1 MGSVKDLIVLK
12 LPEREISGIG
22 RFIFSDR
29 YSVFDWGEMP
39 DHIEDKGKS
48 ICISTSYFFEKLEE
62 NGIKTHYLGVVE
74 NGNIKKLSEIKN
86 PPNTIEFK
94 MLRVLKPEIKN
105 NFYDYSIYKKE
116 KANFLIPL
124 EVIYRNYLPEGSS
137 IFKRL
142 KEGSLKL
149 KDIGLERMPSVGE
162 KLEKPIIDISTKLEL
177 TDRYISWNE
186 AKEIAGLT
194 DEEIEEIKLKTL
206 KINEIITKEVE
217 KKGRIKKMLMNFG
230 KVVEDK
236 FDNPDL
242 ILTIGGDGTILKAI
256 GLLKNKKTLI
266 YGIKYG
272 KIGFLTNQVENLEE
286 KIKRILIDGKFKVSK
301 RMLLEVNI
309 KRREKKIYKD
319 RVLNDFL
326 ITRRGIRIIEIEVF
340 ADDEKIMNFRGD
352 GIIISTPTGST
363 AHSLSS
369 GGPIINPE
377 FDSILIT
384 PVSPYTLSIRPVI
397 LPPDKRLKIKV
408 SPEGKIISDGQ
419 REFNFEKGHSIEIKK
434 SKIKANLIIEEDFF
448 EKLFKVFNFGK

>member
-116 KANFLIPL
+116 KTNFLIPL

-149 KDIGLERMPSVGE
+149 KDIGHERMPSVGE

-217 KKGRIKKMLMNFG
+217 KIGLINEDG
-230 KVVEDK
+230 KVEFG
-236 FDNPDL
+236 FDEKRN
-242 ILTIGGDGTILKAI
+242 ILVVDAVGTLDECRFTYDGIP
-256 GLLKNKKTLI
+256 
-266 YGIKYG
+266 
-272 KIGFLTNQVENLEE
+272 
-286 KIKRILIDGKFKVSK
+286 VSK
-301 RMLLEVNI
+301 EIARIYYRKTEWF
-309 KRREKKIYKD
+309 KKVEEAKKKD
-319 RVLNDFL
+319 K
-326 ITRRGIRIIEIEVF
+326 IEWKKYV
-340 ADDEKIMNFRGD
+340 D
-352 GIIISTPTGST
+352 
-363 AHSLSS
+363 
-369 GGPIINPE
+369 
-377 FDSILIT
+377 
-384 PVSPYTLSIRPVI
+384 I
-397 LPPDKRLKIKV
+397 LPPPLPKELFILISNIYKSYSNELTKRKWFDVPPLK
-408 SPEGKIISDGQ
+408 
-419 REFNFEKGHSIEIKK
+419 EILNEMKK
-434 SKIKANLIIEEDFF
+434 YI
-448 EKLFKVFNFGK
+448 